1 MSSLLQE
8 KQDAVTG
15 GFLSSACSWRDIVAR
30 ELHRHVLSPAEDCLF
45 VGLGRWNKDDER
57 VPVKILFP
65 EITIKRLGSAGC
77 SNFPDAS
84 LFPEAFGRD
93 ILVDSTVLPVS
104 EVACGVELVERGVM
118 CGPLRPCEVP
128 PCLHGGSS
136 QKLWLT
142 QVGKEFHVLCGDQ
155 RPLFRLA
162 FIGVV
167 PDAGWLV
174 EAPHFWSMVR
184 EVVDS
189 MAIRIPALAIED
201 ALSSVGP
208 ADLPSGSDV
217 QVLGAVGVASSSASK
232 CRGRPK
238 KTGRGTRATGLVGR
252 GAVRDQG
259 LTPLPSR
266 PRGRPRKVRNPGS
279 ELELGSGSSSKSG
292 VEDLV
297 CNQLA
302 LLEPLSPSSSEVMTR
317 ARSALAMGKRM
328 RMVYDCSD
336 EVALQGIADNIRSR
350 RLVYS

>member
-1 MSSLLQE
+1 MVGNLIQIRSWSQ

-45 VGLGRWNKDDER
+45 VGLGRWNKEDER

-65 EITIKRLGSAGC
+65 EITVKRLGSAGC

-93 ILVDSTVLPVS
+93 ILVASTVLPVS

-118 CGPLRPCEVP
+118 CGPSRPCEVP
-128 PCLHGGSS
+128 LCLHGGSS
-136 QKLWLT
+136 QKLWLA
-142 QVGKEFHVLCGDQ
+142 QVRKEFHVLCGDQ

-189 MAIRIPALAIED
+189 MAIRILLLPLRMLFLLLGLRICQVEVMCRFWVLLGLLPPAL
-201 ALSSVGP
+201 
-208 ADLPSGSDV
+208 PS
-217 QVLGAVGVASSSASK
+217 AV
-232 CRGRPK
+232 
-238 KTGRGTRATGLVGR
+238 
-252 GAVRDQG
+252 
-259 LTPLPSR
+259 
-266 PRGRPRKVRNPGS
+266 
-279 ELELGSGSSSKSG
+279 
-292 VEDLV
+292 
-297 CNQLA
+297 
-302 LLEPLSPSSSEVMTR
+302 
-317 ARSALAMGKRM
+317 
-328 RMVYDCSD
+328 
-336 EVALQGIADNIRSR
+336 VALK
-350 RLVYS
+350 RLVEVLVLLVLWGEVQCVIKA